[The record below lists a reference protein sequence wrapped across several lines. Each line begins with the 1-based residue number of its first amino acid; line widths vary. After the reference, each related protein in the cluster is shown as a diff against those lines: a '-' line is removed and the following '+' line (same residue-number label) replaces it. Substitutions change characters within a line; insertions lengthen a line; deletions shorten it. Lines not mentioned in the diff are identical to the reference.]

1 MNQLMARV
9 EINAN
14 FSCNLACKGCNRLC
28 NLTQLDKPMSVEQI
42 ALFVKKLGEEGKRV
56 SRIKLVGGEP
66 TLHPQFMEICE
77 VLSSGVQQELIG
89 KVVVNTNGVTQNQ
102 FVGKTLPTG
111 VFWKCS
117 PPRRKQHRPF
127 LWSPKD
133 LGLASHGPCKMPKV
147 CGYSLDVRG
156 WLPCS
161 AAIAIAR
168 LFNLEHLYKPLD
180 GPLPTKI
187 WGMDELCQDCIH
199 GVPDFFG
206 RKLIGWGL

>member
-1 MNQLMARV
+1 
-9 EINAN
+9 
-14 FSCNLACKGCNRLC
+14 
-28 NLTQLDKPMSVEQI
+28 
-42 ALFVKKLGEEGKRV
+42 
-56 SRIKLVGGEP
+56 
-66 TLHPQFMEICE
+66 
-77 VLSSGVQQELIG
+77 
-89 KVVVNTNGVTQNQ
+89 
-102 FVGKTLPTG
+102 
-111 VFWKCS
+111 
-117 PPRRKQHRPF
+117 
-127 LWSPKD
+127 
-133 LGLASHGPCKMPKV
+133 MPKV

-206 RKLIGWGL
+206 RKLIEIPAMWEMPSPRWADRLWSYSQSKKETV